1 MRKINF
7 HPVNSRTADF
17 FRRKRQNLHVPLKL
31 IIASL
36 IIGSATGAVC
46 AFFEILPTRLNRFR
60 TEWLQSLLTGEYGV
74 ISVIV
79 IAFLMSFLMA
89 VPAIYFTKKYAPEAG
104 GSGIPEI
111 EGAMVD
117 LRPVRYKRVLPI
129 KFFGG
134 ILSLGSGMVLGREG
148 PSIQIGGNLG
158 AAVCDLLRIRRED
171 FYVLLAAGAA
181 SGLAS
186 AFNAPLAGMLFVIE
200 EMRPQFKY
208 RFSAV
213 QAVAMAVILS
223 TTVRSLIVG
232 NGDPVFSLPMFE
244 GIAVADFAD
253 FLVFGCI
260 VGVAGVLF
268 NRAVGLM
275 QNVYASVCGGRL
287 LRTVLIVAAVGGIYG
302 ALSLFYPEVTG
313 SGMAFIGDWILT
325 SSSLSVLFAVLMM
338 RFVGVML
345 CFCSGIPGGIFAPS
359 LSIGALLGAVYGM
372 SMLHFGILNYDP
384 GILAIVGMSAFFA
397 ASVRAPIT
405 GIILI
410 CEMTNNFQFLL
421 PMMIAVAAATQ
432 VAALLKGRPL
442 YTQILERTLRLS
454 GNEEKLEEY
463 RVFKKANN
471 VD

>member
-1 MRKINF
+1 MKRQ
-7 HPVNSRTADF
+7 VVSSRTADF
-17 FRRKRQNLHVPLKL
+17 FRRHGQRLHVPLML
-31 IIASL
+31 TVASL
-36 IIGSATGAVC
+36 IIGSVTGAVC
-46 AFFEILPTRLNRFR
+46 ALFELLPNLLNGAR
-60 TEWLQSLLTGEYGV
+60 TEWLQSLLNSEADCVTVAVLAFV
-74 ISVIV
+74 ISFVMI
-79 IAFLMSFLMA
+79 
-89 VPAIYFTKKYAPEAG
+89 VPAIYLTRKYAPEAG

-134 ILSLGSGMVLGREG
+134 ILSLSSGMVLGREG

-158 AAVCDLLRIRRED
+158 AAVCDFLKIRKED

-186 AFNAPLAGMLFVIE
+186 AFNAPLAGMLFVLE

-223 TTVRSLIVG
+223 TTVRALIVG
-232 NGDPVFSLPMFE
+232 NGDPVFDLPVF
-244 GIAVADFAD
+244 ARVDAKDFID
-253 FLVFGCI
+253 FLIFGCI

-268 NRAVGLM
+268 NRAVGRM
-275 QNVYASVCGGRL
+275 QDAYASFFRGKI
-287 LRTVLIVAAVGGIYG
+287 LRTVLTVSVVGGIYG
-302 ALSLFYPEVTG
+302 AVSVFFPDVTG
-313 SGMAFIGDWILT
+313 SGMHFISGWIMT
-325 SSSLSVLFAVLMM
+325 SSSLGLLAAVLLA
-338 RFVGVML
+338 RFIGILL

-359 LSIGALLGAVYGM
+359 LSVGALIGAVLGMG
-372 SMLHFGILNYDP
+372 MLHLGILNYDP

-421 PMMIAVAAATQ
+421 PTMIAVAAATQ
-432 VAALLKGRPL
+432 TASLLKGRPL

-454 GNEEKLEEY
+454 GNEEKIEEY
-463 RVFKKANN
+463 RVFKKENN